1 MATKNIIPDFE
12 MLVNMNVEFKKSMA
26 KKFTDKN
33 PPKLDLRNLLTK
45 IVLYS
50 TMLYRSKIMIE
61 TRGGFLIS
69 QIKQIQGR
77 VFARLLTEAGIDEF
91 NGAQGR
97 ILYVLWQ
104 EDNLPIVELAART
117 GLAKTTLTGM
127 LDRMESLGHI
137 ERRYDSEDRRQIRI
151 RLTKSARRLEK
162 KYRQVSDEM
171 SRLFYKGFSEK
182 EILELDS
189 QLEKVL
195 KNLEEEERKL

>member
-1 MATKNIIPDFE
+1 M
-12 MLVNMNVEFKKSMA
+12 
-26 KKFTDKN
+26 
-33 PPKLDLRNLLTK
+33 
-45 IVLYS
+45 VLCDIEI
-50 TMLYRSKIMIE
+50 KMIE

-77 VFARLLTEAGIDEF
+77 VFARLLTDAGIDEF

-117 GLAKTTLTGM
+117 GLAKTTLTSM

-137 ERRYDSEDRRQIRI
+137 KRCYDSEDRRQIRI

-182 EILELDS
+182 EILKLDS